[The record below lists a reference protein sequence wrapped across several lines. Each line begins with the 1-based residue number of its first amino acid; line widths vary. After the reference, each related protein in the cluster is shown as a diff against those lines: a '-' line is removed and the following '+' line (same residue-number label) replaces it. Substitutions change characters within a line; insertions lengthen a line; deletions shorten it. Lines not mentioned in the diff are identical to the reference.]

1 MFDTSGID
9 GARVGVGS
17 KISRRCLLCR
27 MARPR
32 PLVSWQTALHY
43 TANHTEFV
51 CVGQRSRRVRFMCS
65 WCHDVT
71 LIIDWNA

>member
-1 MFDTSGID
+1 MF
-9 GARVGVGS
+9 GVG
-17 KISRRCLLCR
+17 KQDIVAVFAMPDGPPPRP
-27 MARPR
+27 APR

-51 CVGQRSRRVRFMCS
+51 CIGQRPSRVRFMCS

-71 LIIDWNA
+71 LIIDRNA